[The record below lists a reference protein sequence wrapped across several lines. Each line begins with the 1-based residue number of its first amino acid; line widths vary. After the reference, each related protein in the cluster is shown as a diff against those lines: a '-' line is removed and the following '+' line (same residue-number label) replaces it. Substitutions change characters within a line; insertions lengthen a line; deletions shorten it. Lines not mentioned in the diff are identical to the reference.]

1 MSILNGPFPSTSAA
15 RTCRVTPLAQ
25 LQPKAPGPIG
35 ACALGARLLS
45 PCFRSW
51 NIFCDAGPT
60 LQVQGAIYKWEDSS
74 LIAQVV
80 SS

>member
-35 ACALGARLLS
+35 ARALGARLLS
-45 PCFRSW
+45 PCFR
-51 NIFCDAGPT
+51 P
-60 LQVQGAIYKWEDSS
+60 LEH
-74 LIAQVV
+74 LL
-80 SS
+80 

>member
-1 MSILNGPFPSTSAA
+1 M
-15 RTCRVTPLAQ
+15 CRVTPLAQ

-45 PCFRSW
+45 PCFKPWS
-51 NIFCDAGPT
+51 IFCDAGPT
-60 LQVQGAIYKWEDSS
+60 LQVQDVFHKREDFSV
-74 LIAQVV
+74 IAQVL